1 MAPIFKD
8 GIRARKVYFVEDHA
22 NGCTTVMTEALYTVC
37 RGVDNGTLD
46 LEKEWRSWIE
56 RMLTWL
62 QLLLYLLPTTLTYCM
77 FHDNLLNVLWF
88 IYFIYFK
95 SNNSSSEDIR
105 GDKNNKKKL
114 HVDRDINSATQQQHR
129 RTSKEQNGTSEQST
143 GSPHLQT
150 YFLFRQVLISP
161 QYLPKKSI
169 ARVVNVGHMLGSSN
183 DFQKTRQA
191 NVDDGWQKMCLRAW
205 ELGPK
210 LFEGMFRNSGK
221 QSNDFWWGKGQQ
233 NKKSRMVKG
242 TSVNLDIKQLIGRV
256 RVHQRT
262 LLTQ

>member
-161 QYLPKKSI
+161 QYLPKKKHSKSGQCG
-169 ARVVNVGHMLGSSN
+169 AY
-183 DFQKTRQA
+183 
-191 NVDDGWQKMCLRAW
+191 AW
-205 ELGPK
+205 
-210 LFEGMFRNSGK
+210 LFERLPENPAGQRGRWLAEDVPPCLGVGSK
-221 QSNDFWWGKGQQ
+221 TFWRHVPQQ
-233 NKKSRMVKG
+233 WKA
-242 TSVNLDIKQLIGRV
+242 I
-256 RVHQRT
+256 
-262 LLTQ
+262 